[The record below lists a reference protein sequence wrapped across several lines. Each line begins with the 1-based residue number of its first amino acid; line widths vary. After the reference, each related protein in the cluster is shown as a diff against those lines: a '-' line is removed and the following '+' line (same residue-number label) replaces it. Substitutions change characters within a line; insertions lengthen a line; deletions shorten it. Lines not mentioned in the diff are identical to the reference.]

1 MSLDI
6 KGINNLIKKLDN
18 LSNIDTKSV
27 VHRVAE
33 DMTLSIQDE
42 VKKFSDKYEY
52 VGQCHVRCYRKGIY
66 IDVGLSNDLDPWDD
80 WKELWYHQWGY
91 RDYGLNFSGSP
102 FIDVHKMWFDSYYA
116 DNTRQGAEYS
126 ILVNL
131 YVSAENLES
140 TKDKLIKLLNKA
152 GLKGGRV
159 QEPRKEKDLYNIP
172 IGFKAFKR

>member
-102 FIDVHKMWFDSYYA
+102 FIDVHKMWFDIA
-116 DNTRQGAEYS
+116 VKNAETEVKKE
-126 ILVNL
+126 L
-131 YVSAENLES
+131 
-140 TKDKLIKLLNKA
+140 
-152 GLKGGRV
+152 
-159 QEPRKEKDLYNIP
+159 KEKLKEEIDKNIKK
-172 IGFKAFKR
+172 G